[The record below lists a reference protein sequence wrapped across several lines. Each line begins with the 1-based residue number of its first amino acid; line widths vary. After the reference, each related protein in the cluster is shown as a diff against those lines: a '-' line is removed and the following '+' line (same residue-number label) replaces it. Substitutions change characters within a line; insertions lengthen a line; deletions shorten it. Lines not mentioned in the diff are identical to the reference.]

1 MSWLITGLYVF
12 ARLGGLFLA
21 LPVISARGVP
31 KHVGVLGA
39 AALAMVLA
47 PIAPQAVVPRGL
59 GYLILGMVGEVVLGI
74 MISAV
79 ISAIFGA
86 LAMAAELMEN
96 QMGSRMAGIVDPF
109 MQTSQGPVGTL
120 CVWLAGLAFL
130 AMGFHLE
137 VLALLSESLRVVP
150 PGSVGSPVAGAPVI
164 MAAVG
169 VALSLGVQLAGPVLA
184 LCWLVNVFVAIL
196 VKLAPNMNI
205 FFSIGLVLAHLAGMA
220 LLAAAFPWLL
230 TAHGQALRDAVKM
243 AWALVQHMGSRSHG
257 RRQRPGK
264 NS

>member
-1 MSWLITGLYVF
+1 LSWLITGLYVF

-21 LPVISARGVP
+21 MPVVSARGVP
-31 KHVGVLGA
+31 KHVAVLGA
-39 AALAMVLA
+39 AALTLVLS

-59 GYLILGMVGEVVLGI
+59 GFLILGIAGEAVLGI
-74 MISAV
+74 LIAGV
-79 ISAIFGA
+79 IAAIFGA
-86 LAMAAELMEN
+86 LALAAELMEN

-120 CVWLAGLAFL
+120 CAWLAGLAFL

-137 VLALLSESLRVVP
+137 VLALLGESLRVVP
-150 PGSVGSPVAGAPVI
+150 PGSVGNPVAGAPVL

-169 VALSLGVQLAGPVLA
+169 TALALGVQLAGPVLA

-205 FFSIGLVLAHLAGMA
+205 FFSIGLVLTNVAGLA
-220 LLAAAFPWLL
+220 LLSVTFPWLM

-243 AWALVQHMGSRSHG
+243 AWALVQHVGG
-257 RRQRPGK
+257 
-264 NS
+264 